1 MEQTGI
7 KKRYEELKDLIRK
20 YNEHY
25 YEKNESLV
33 TDYEYDM
40 LLKEMESIEKEY
52 PELKDTVSVT
62 EKVGGRASGKF
73 SKVVHKVPM
82 LSLSNTYNIGEIED
96 FDKRIKKV
104 IGEDQKIEY
113 VLELKLD
120 GLSISIQYE
129 NGRLVRG
136 ITRGDG
142 EIGEDVTE
150 NIMQID
156 SIPQTLKE
164 PVTLEVRGEIVLP
177 ISNFNK
183 VNKMREEAGEDVF
196 ANPRN
201 AASGTIRQ
209 LESSIVKDRG
219 LDCYLYFLVN
229 AQNYNLQKHSDSIK
243 YLEKLGFKT
252 TKVFEIYKDFSL
264 LEKAIEKWHVERERL
279 DFETDGLVIKLDE
292 FAYYS
297 ALGSTTKSP
306 RWAIAYKFPAEKAKT
321 KLLDIT
327 FQVGRTGVITPVA
340 ELEPVELSGS
350 VVRRASLHNFDEIK
364 RKDIKIGDFV
374 YIEKAAEIIPQ
385 VIEPVISER
394 TGSEKEIEMPESC
407 PSCGHK
413 LIKIE
418 DQVAI
423 KCINPACPEIIKR
436 KIEYFV
442 SRDAMNITG
451 LGEKIIEKFIELGK
465 IKDIVDIYSLHEYRE
480 ELEKLEKMG
489 KKSVDNLLNSI
500 EESKKREYSKVLYSL
515 GIPFV
520 GKFTAN
526 LLAKEFL
533 NIDNLKSKETE
544 DLLEVKGIG
553 DKVAKSVNMF
563 LNDENNWNLISKLKE
578 TGLQFEEEEVFIEDN
593 PIKGK
598 TFLATGK
605 LEKYTRDEIK
615 DIIEAKGGKY
625 LSGVSK
631 NLNYLIA
638 GEKAGS
644 KLKKANDLGVIVLN
658 EEQFEKEFLE
668 EE

>member
-533 NIDNLKSKETE
+533 NIDNLKSKDTE

>member
-156 SIPQTLKE
+156 SIPQILKE

>member
-40 LLKEMESIEKEY
+40 LLKEMEAVEKEY
-52 PELKDTVSVT
+52 PEIKDTVSVT

-156 SIPQTLKE
+156 SIPQILKE

-264 LEKAIEKWHVERERL
+264 LEKAIEKWHVEREKL

-413 LIKIE
+413 LIKID

-423 KCINPACPEIIKR
+423 KCVNPACPEIIKR

-480 ELEKLEKMG
+480 ELENLEKMG

-533 NIDNLKSKETE
+533 NIDNLKSKDTE

>member
-1 MEQTGI
+1 MDQTGA
-7 KKRYEELKDLIRK
+7 KKRYEELKGLIQK
-20 YNEHY
+20 YNEYY
-25 YEKNESLV
+25 YEKSESLV

-52 PELKDTVSVT
+52 PEFKDTISVT

-104 IGEDQKIEY
+104 IGEDEEIEY

-129 NGRLVRG
+129 NGQLVRG

-156 SIPQTLKE
+156 SIPKMLSE
-164 PVTLEVRGEIVLP
+164 PVSLEVRGEIVLP

-229 AQNYNLQKHSDSIK
+229 ARNYDLQKHSDSVK

-264 LEKAIEKWHVERERL
+264 LEKAIEKWHVDREKL

-292 FAYYS
+292 FAYYE
-297 ALGSTTKSP
+297 ALGATTKSP

-385 VIEPVISER
+385 VIEPVIEDR
-394 TGSEKEIEMPESC
+394 TGSEKDIDMPENC

-413 LIKIE
+413 LVKVE

-465 IKDIVDIYSLHEYRE
+465 IKDIVDIYNLHEYRE
-480 ELEKLEKMG
+480 ELENLEKMG
-489 KKSVDNLLNSI
+489 KKSIDNLLNSI
-500 EESKKREYSKVLYSL
+500 EDSKKREYSKVLYSL

-533 NIDNLKSKETE
+533 NIDNLKSKDEE

-553 DKVAKSVNMF
+553 DKVAKSVTTF
-563 LNDENNWNLISKLKE
+563 LNDENN
-578 TGLQFEEEEVFIEDN
+578 
-593 PIKGK
+593 
-598 TFLATGK
+598 
-605 LEKYTRDEIK
+605 
-615 DIIEAKGGKY
+615 
-625 LSGVSK
+625 
-631 NLNYLIA
+631 
-638 GEKAGS
+638 
-644 KLKKANDLGVIVLN
+644 
-658 EEQFEKEFLE
+658 
-668 EE
+668 

>member
-156 SIPQTLKE
+156 SIPQILKE

-264 LEKAIEKWHVERERL
+264 LEKAIEKWHVEREKL

-638 GEKAGS
+638 GEKSGS

>member
-156 SIPQTLKE
+156 SIPQILKE

-264 LEKAIEKWHVERERL
+264 LEKAIEKWHVEREKL

-394 TGSEKEIEMPESC
+394 TGSEKEIEMPENC

-533 NIDNLKSKETE
+533 NIDNLKSKDTE

-615 DIIEAKGGKY
+615 DIIVAKGGKY

-638 GEKAGS
+638 GEKSGS

>member
-7 KKRYEELKDLIRK
+7 KKHYEELKDLIRK

-52 PELKDTVSVT
+52 PELKDTISVT

-156 SIPQTLKE
+156 SIPQILKE

-264 LEKAIEKWHVERERL
+264 LEKAIEKWHVEREKL

>member
-7 KKRYEELKDLIRK
+7 KKHYEELKDLIRK

-156 SIPQTLKE
+156 SIPQILKE

-264 LEKAIEKWHVERERL
+264 LEKAIEKWHVEREKL

-413 LIKIE
+413 LIKID

-423 KCINPACPEIIKR
+423 KCVNPACPEIIKR

-480 ELEKLEKMG
+480 ELENLEKMG

-533 NIDNLKSKETE
+533 NIDNLKSKDTE

>member
-423 KCINPACPEIIKR
+423 KCVNPACPEIIKR

-442 SRDAMNITG
+442 SRDGMNITG
-451 LGEKIIEKFIELGK
+451 KKKKIIEKLIENGK

>member
-264 LEKAIEKWHVERERL
+264 LEKAIEKWHVEREKL

-533 NIDNLKSKETE
+533 NIDNLKSKDTE

>member
-156 SIPQTLKE
+156 SIPQILKE

-264 LEKAIEKWHVERERL
+264 LEKAIEKWHVEREKL

>member
-52 PELKDTVSVT
+52 PELKDTISVT

-156 SIPQTLKE
+156 SIPQILKE

-264 LEKAIEKWHVERERL
+264 LEKAIEKWHVEREKL

-385 VIEPVISER
+385 VIEPVICER

-413 LIKIE
+413 LIKID

-423 KCINPACPEIIKR
+423 KCVNPACPEIIKR

-451 LGEKIIEKFIELGK
+451 LGEKIIEKFL
-465 IKDIVDIYSLHEYRE
+465 
-480 ELEKLEKMG
+480 
-489 KKSVDNLLNSI
+489 
-500 EESKKREYSKVLYSL
+500 KVY
-515 GIPFV
+515 
-520 GKFTAN
+520 
-526 LLAKEFL
+526 
-533 NIDNLKSKETE
+533 
-544 DLLEVKGIG
+544 
-553 DKVAKSVNMF
+553 
-563 LNDENNWNLISKLKE
+563 
-578 TGLQFEEEEVFIEDN
+578 
-593 PIKGK
+593 
-598 TFLATGK
+598 
-605 LEKYTRDEIK
+605 
-615 DIIEAKGGKY
+615 
-625 LSGVSK
+625 
-631 NLNYLIA
+631 
-638 GEKAGS
+638 
-644 KLKKANDLGVIVLN
+644 
-658 EEQFEKEFLE
+658 
-668 EE
+668 

>member
-264 LEKAIEKWHVERERL
+264 LEKAIEKWHVEREKL

-423 KCINPACPEIIKR
+423 KCVNPACPEIIKR

-480 ELEKLEKMG
+480 ELENLEKMG

-533 NIDNLKSKETE
+533 NIDNLKSKDTE

-578 TGLQFEEEEVFIEDN
+578 TGLQFEEEEIFIEDN

>member
-52 PELKDTVSVT
+52 PELKDTISVT

-156 SIPQTLKE
+156 SIPQILKE

-264 LEKAIEKWHVERERL
+264 LEKAIEKWHVEREKL

-385 VIEPVISER
+385 VIEPVMSER

-413 LIKIE
+413 LIKID

-442 SRDAMNITG
+442 
-451 LGEKIIEKFIELGK
+451 
-465 IKDIVDIYSLHEYRE
+465 
-480 ELEKLEKMG
+480 
-489 KKSVDNLLNSI
+489 
-500 EESKKREYSKVLYSL
+500 
-515 GIPFV
+515 
-520 GKFTAN
+520 
-526 LLAKEFL
+526 
-533 NIDNLKSKETE
+533 
-544 DLLEVKGIG
+544 
-553 DKVAKSVNMF
+553 
-563 LNDENNWNLISKLKE
+563 
-578 TGLQFEEEEVFIEDN
+578 
-593 PIKGK
+593 
-598 TFLATGK
+598 
-605 LEKYTRDEIK
+605 
-615 DIIEAKGGKY
+615 
-625 LSGVSK
+625 
-631 NLNYLIA
+631 
-638 GEKAGS
+638 
-644 KLKKANDLGVIVLN
+644 
-658 EEQFEKEFLE
+658 
-668 EE
+668 

>member
-1 MEQTGI
+1 MEQTDI

-33 TDYEYDM
+33 MDYEYDM
-40 LLKEMESIEKEY
+40 LLKEMEAIEKEH
-52 PELKDTVSVT
+52 PEMKDTVSVT

-96 FDKRIKKV
+96 FDKRIRKV
-104 IGEDQKIEY
+104 IGEDKEIEY

-142 EIGEDVTE
+142 ETGEDVTE

-156 SIPQTLKE
+156 SIPHTLKE

-229 AQNYNLQKHSDSIK
+229 AQNYNLQKHSDSVK

-264 LEKAIEKWHVERERL
+264 LEKSIEKWHEEREKL

-292 FAYYS
+292 FAYYED
-297 ALGSTTKSP
+297 LGATTKSP

-394 TGSEKEIEMPESC
+394 TGSEKDIEMPENC

-413 LIKIE
+413 LVKVE

-465 IKDIVDIYSLHEYRE
+465 IKDIVDIYSLHKYRE
-480 ELEKLEKMG
+480 ELENLEKMG

-533 NIDNLKSKETE
+533 NIDNLKSKDIE

-563 LNDENNWNLISKLKE
+563 LNDENNWNLINKLKE
-578 TGLQFEEEEVFIEDN
+578 TGLEFEEEEMFIEDN

>member
-1 MEQTGI
+1 MEQTSI
-7 KKRYEELKDLIRK
+7 KKRYEELKNLIRK

-40 LLKEMESIEKEY
+40 LLKEMESIEKDS

-129 NGRLVRG
+129 NGQLVRG

-264 LEKAIEKWHVERERL
+264 LEKAIEKWHEEREKL

-292 FAYYS
+292 FAYYNS
-297 ALGSTTKSP
+297 LGSTTKSP

-394 TGSEKEIEMPESC
+394 TGSEKEIEMPENC

-413 LIKIE
+413 LVKIE

-423 KCINPACPEIIKR
+423 KCVNPVCPEIIKR

-465 IKDIVDIYSLHEYRE
+465 IKDIVDIYNLHEYRE
-480 ELEKLEKMG
+480 ELENLEKMG

-533 NIDNLKSKETE
+533 NIDNLKSKDTE

-553 DKVAKSVNMF
+553 DKVAKSVNTF
-563 LNDENNWNLISKLKE
+563 LNDENNWNLINKLKE
-578 TGLQFEEEEVFIEDN
+578 TGLEFEEEEVFIEDN

-615 DIIEAKGGKY
+615 DIIVAKGGKY

-638 GEKAGS
+638 GEKSGS